1 MDELSLEEKKIGLK
15 VVDKGGCSGK
25 RANPKSYNLLE
36 LLSNVHVESDLP
48 QNRTTHQQIRVAK
61 SNLLRLS

>member
-15 VVDKGGCSGK
+15 VVDKWGCSGK
-25 RANPKSYNLLE
+25 RANPTSYNLLE
-36 LLSNVHVESDLP
+36 LLSNIHVESDL